1 MKKIFYGLILC
12 IIQLN
17 PVFAMDN
24 IKQDGYSSTLSNVDR
39 NKIYLAKNFLFYQDG
54 LKKAIEL
61 TAPYI
66 NDKNNIEARYI
77 YAVSLARYDL
87 KTSLEM
93 LKALTDEGY
102 PYAMDT
108 YGEKRTCQLNRYKEL
123 CDNSGYKKLL
133 RSTYRKWKDGNP
145 SMLYNE
151 DYEQYR
157 YMSFD
162 ERVNK
167 ERTWFTPKAEK
178 LLKQCAEERFF
189 ECANELQKG
198 LFFVENKTN
207 KQNKEYEYYKK
218 LAKDILI
225 NAENKYLSTGFIGIC
240 FKSKEKSL
248 SDICPSNKEL
258 NTMLDNLAENGDLL
272 GYNSLAFIL
281 FYNENSEDYIDFLEY
296 LRYPDSKIPTKLKK
310 EYDKAIKLNNNQ
322 GWDMEMRSYSIEPY
336 EKLYNDESLS
346 GFFNKV
352 NKLDSE

>member
-24 IKQDGYSSTLSNVDR
+24 INQDGYSSALSNVDR
-39 NKIYLAKNFLFYQDG
+39 NKIYLAKNFLTYVHNF
-54 LKKAIEL
+54 KKTIEL

-66 NDKNNIEARYI
+66 NDENNIEARYI
-77 YAVSLARYDL
+77 YAVSMARYDL

-133 RSTYRKWKDGNP
+133 RSTYRKWKNGNP
-145 SMLYNE
+145 SVLYNE

-157 YMSFD
+157 YMSFE

-189 ECANELQKG
+189 YCADELQKG
-198 LFFVENKTN
+198 LFSVENKTD
-207 KQNKEYEYYKK
+207 KQKKEYDYYKK

-225 NAENKYLSTGFIGIC
+225 NAENKYLRIDYLGYCNEPESE
-240 FKSKEKSL
+240 SN
-248 SDICPSNKEL
+248 ICPSKKEL
-258 NTMLDNLAENGDLL
+258 GLMLTNLAKQGDLK
-272 GYNSLAFIL
+272 GYQVLAYKL
-281 FYNENSEDYIDFLEY
+281 FHNENTKNYLRFSKY
-296 LRYPDSKIPTKLKK
+296 LRYPDSKLDPKLKK

>member
-17 PVFAMDN
+17 PVFAMD
-24 IKQDGYSSTLSNVDR
+24 KTMKEGYSSKLSNIDR
-39 NKIYLAKNFLFYQDG
+39 NKIYLAKNFLTYVHNF
-54 LKKAIEL
+54 KKAIEL

-66 NDKNNIEARYI
+66 SDKNNIEARYI

-108 YGEKRTCQLNRYKEL
+108 YGEKRTCQLNRYKKL

-145 SMLYNE
+145 SVLYNE

-157 YMSFD
+157 YMSFE

-189 ECANELQKG
+189 IVLMT
-198 LFFVENKTN
+198 F
-207 KQNKEYEYYKK
+207 KK
-218 LAKDILI
+218 VYFLLKIKPI
-225 NAENKYLSTGFIGIC
+225 NRKRNMSI
-240 FKSKEKSL
+240 
-248 SDICPSNKEL
+248 
-258 NTMLDNLAENGDLL
+258 
-272 GYNSLAFIL
+272 
-281 FYNENSEDYIDFLEY
+281 
-296 LRYPDSKIPTKLKK
+296 
-310 EYDKAIKLNNNQ
+310 IKN
-322 GWDMEMRSYSIEPY
+322 
-336 EKLYNDESLS
+336 
-346 GFFNKV
+346 
-352 NKLDSE
+352 

>member
-1 MKKIFYGLILC
+1 MKKIIYGLILC
-12 IIQLN
+12 IIKLN

-24 IKQDGYSSTLSNVDR
+24 IKQDGYSSILSNVDR

-66 NDKNNIEARYI
+66 IDKNNIEARYI
-77 YAVSLARYDL
+77 YAVSMARYDL
-87 KTSLEM
+87 KQSLDM

-102 PYAMDT
+102 PYAMET
-108 YGEKRTCQLNRYKEL
+108 YGEKRTCQLNRYKKL

-133 RSTYRKWKDGNP
+133 RTMYYKWKKGN
-145 SMLYNE
+145 SSVLYNE

-157 YMSFD
+157 YMSFE

-198 LFFVENKTN
+198 LFFVENKN
-207 KQNKEYEYYKK
+207 DKQNKEYEYYKK

-225 NAENKYLSTGFIGIC
+225 NAENKYLRIDYLGYCNEPESE
-240 FKSKEKSL
+240 SN
-248 SDICPSNKEL
+248 ICPSKKEL
-258 NTMLDNLAENGDLL
+258 GLMLTNLAKQGDLK
-272 GYNSLAFIL
+272 GYQVLAYEL
-281 FYNENSEDYIDFLEY
+281 FHNDNTKNYLRFSKY
-296 LRYPDSKIPTKLKK
+296 LRYPDSKLDPKLKK

>member
-17 PVFAMDN
+17 PVFAMDKT
-24 IKQDGYSSTLSNVDR
+24 IKEGYSSELSNIDR
-39 NKIYLAKNFLFYQDG
+39 NKIYLAKNFLTYVHNF
-54 LKKAIEL
+54 KKAIEL

-66 NDKNNIEARYI
+66 SDKNNIEARYI
-77 YAVSLARYDL
+77 YAVSMARYDL
-87 KTSLEM
+87 KQSLDM

-102 PYAMDT
+102 PYAMET
-108 YGEKRTCQLNRYKEL
+108 YGEKRTCQLNRYKES

-133 RSTYRKWKDGNP
+133 RSTYRKWKKGN
-145 SMLYNE
+145 SSVLYNE

-157 YMSFD
+157 YMSFE

-189 ECANELQKG
+189 YCADDLQKG
-198 LFFVENKTN
+198 LFSVGNKTD
-207 KQNKEYEYYKK
+207 KQRKEYDYYKK

-225 NAENKYLSTGFIGIC
+225 NAENKYLRIDYLGYCNEPESE
-240 FKSKEKSL
+240 SN
-248 SDICPSNKEL
+248 ICPSKKEL
-258 NTMLDNLAENGDLL
+258 GLMLTNLAKEGDLK
-272 GYNSLAFIL
+272 GYQVLAYEL
-281 FYNENSEDYIDFLEY
+281 FHNDNTKNYLRFSKY
-296 LRYPDSKIPTKLKK
+296 LRYPDSKLAPKLKK

>member
-12 IIQLN
+12 IIKLN
-17 PVFAMDN
+17 PVFAMDKIMKN
-24 IKQDGYSSTLSNVDR
+24 GYSSELSNLDKS
-39 NKIYLAKNFLFYQDG
+39 KIYLAKNFMVYDFDF
-54 LKKAIEL
+54 KKAIEL
-61 TAPYI
+61 TTPYI
-66 NDKNNIEARYI
+66 NNKDNIEARYI
-77 YAVSLARYDL
+77 YAVSMARYDL

-108 YGEKRTCQLNRYKEL
+108 YGEKRTCQLNRYKKL

-133 RSTYRKWKDGNP
+133 RTMYYKWRKGNSSELFNEAYQQYYYMP
-145 SMLYNE
+145 YN
-151 DYEQYR
+151 
-157 YMSFD
+157 

-189 ECANELQKG
+189 YCADDLQKG
-198 LFFVENKTN
+198 LFSVENKTD
-207 KQNKEYEYYKK
+207 KQRKEYDYYKK
-218 LAKDILI
+218 LAEDILI
-225 NAENKYLSTGFIGIC
+225 NAENKNLIISFTENC
-240 FKSKEKSL
+240 DKSKSEFR
-248 SDICPSNKEL
+248 ICPSKKEL
-258 NTMLDNLAENGDLL
+258 GLMLTNLAKKGNLK
-272 GYNSLAFIL
+272 GYESVMSYL
-281 FYNENSEDYIDFLEY
+281 FNNDNAKNYIPFSKY
-296 LRYPDSKIPTKLKK
+296 LRYPDSKLDSKLKK

>member
-12 IIQLN
+12 IILLN
-17 PVFAMDN
+17 PVFAIN
-24 IKQDGYSSTLSNVDR
+24 KTIKNGYSSILSNVDR
-39 NKIYLAKNFLFYQDG
+39 NKIYLAKNFLTYGAGF
-54 LKKAIEL
+54 KKAIEL

-66 NDKNNIEARYI
+66 SDKNNIEARYI

-108 YGEKRTCQLNRYKEL
+108 YGEKRTCQLNRYKKL

-133 RSTYRKWKDGNP
+133 RTMYYKWRKGN
-145 SMLYNE
+145 SSELFNE

-157 YMSFD
+157 YMSFE

-189 ECANELQKG
+189 YCADELQKG
-198 LFFVENKTN
+198 LFSVENKTD
-207 KQNKEYEYYKK
+207 KQRKEYEYYKK

-225 NAENKYLSTGFIGIC
+225 NAENKYLRIDYLGYCNEPESE
-240 FKSKEKSL
+240 SN
-248 SDICPSNKEL
+248 ICPSKKEL
-258 NTMLDNLAENGDLL
+258 GLMLTNLAKEGDLK
-272 GYNSLAFIL
+272 GYQVLAYEL
-281 FYNENSEDYIDFLEY
+281 FHNDNTNNYIRFSRY
-296 LRYPDSKIPTKLKK
+296 LKYPDSKLDPKLKK

-352 NKLDSE
+352 NKMISD

>member
-12 IIQLN
+12 IILLN
-17 PVFAMDN
+17 PVFAIN
-24 IKQDGYSSTLSNVDR
+24 KTIKNGYSSILSNVDR
-39 NKIYLAKNFLFYQDG
+39 NKIYLAKNFLTYGAGF
-54 LKKAIEL
+54 KKAIEL

-66 NDKNNIEARYI
+66 SDKNNIEARYI

-108 YGEKRTCQLNRYKEL
+108 YGEKRTCQLNRYKKL

-133 RSTYRKWKDGNP
+133 RTMYYKWRKGN
-145 SMLYNE
+145 SSELFNE

-157 YMSFD
+157 YMSFE

-189 ECANELQKG
+189 YCADDLQKG
-198 LFFVENKTN
+198 LFSVENKTD
-207 KQNKEYEYYKK
+207 KQRKEYDYYKK

-225 NAENKYLSTGFIGIC
+225 NAENKYLRIDYLGYCNEPESE
-240 FKSKEKSL
+240 SN
-248 SDICPSNKEL
+248 ICPSKKEL
-258 NTMLDNLAENGDLL
+258 GLMLTNLAKEGDLK
-272 GYNSLAFIL
+272 GYQVLAYEL
-281 FYNENSEDYIDFLEY
+281 FHNDNTKNYLRFSKY
-296 LRYPDSKIPTKLKK
+296 LRYPDSKLGPKLKK

>member
-1 MKKIFYGLILC
+1 MKKQIYGLILC
-12 IIQLN
+12 IILLN
-17 PVFAMDN
+17 PVFAMDKT
-24 IKQDGYSSTLSNVDR
+24 IKNGYSSDLSNVDR
-39 NKIYLAKNFLFYQDG
+39 NKVYLAKNFLTYVHDF
-54 LKKAIEL
+54 KKAIEL

-66 NDKNNIEARYI
+66 IDKNNIEARYI
-77 YAVSLARYDL
+77 YAVSMARYDL
-87 KTSLEM
+87 KESLDM

-102 PYAMDT
+102 PYAMET
-108 YGEKRTCQLNRYKEL
+108 YGEKRTCQLNRYKES

-145 SMLYNE
+145 SVLYNE

-157 YMSFD
+157 YMSFE

-178 LLKQCAEERFF
+178 LLKKCAEERFF
-189 ECANELQKG
+189 YCADELQKG
-198 LFFVENKTN
+198 LFSVENKTD
-207 KQNKEYEYYKK
+207 KQKKEYEYYKK

-225 NAENKYLSTGFIGIC
+225 NVENKYLRVDYLGNCNKPES
-240 FKSKEKSL
+240 EPN
-248 SDICPSNKEL
+248 ICPSKKEL
-258 NTMLDNLAENGDLL
+258 GLMLNNLAKKGDLK
-272 GYNSLAFIL
+272 GYEVVAYEL
-281 FYNENSEDYIDFLEY
+281 FNDEDEIDYIELSRY
-296 LRYPDSKIPTKLKK
+296 LKYPDSKLGPKLKK

-322 GWDMEMRSYSIEPY
+322 GWDLGIRSYSIKAY

>member
-12 IIQLN
+12 IIKLN

-24 IKQDGYSSTLSNVDR
+24 IKQDGYSSILSNVDR

-61 TAPYI
+61 TVPYI

-108 YGEKRTCQLNRYKEL
+108 YGEKRTCQLNRYKKL

-133 RSTYRKWKDGNP
+133 RTMYYKWRKGNSSELFNEAYQQYYYMP
-145 SMLYNE
+145 YN
-151 DYEQYR
+151 
-157 YMSFD
+157 

-189 ECANELQKG
+189 YCADDLQKG
-198 LFFVENKTN
+198 LFSVENKTD

-225 NAENKYLSTGFIGIC
+225 NAENKYLRIDYLGYCNEPESE
-240 FKSKEKSL
+240 SN
-248 SDICPSNKEL
+248 ICPSKKEL
-258 NTMLDNLAENGDLL
+258 G
-272 GYNSLAFIL
+272 
-281 FYNENSEDYIDFLEY
+281 
-296 LRYPDSKIPTKLKK
+296 
-310 EYDKAIKLNNNQ
+310 
-322 GWDMEMRSYSIEPY
+322 
-336 EKLYNDESLS
+336 
-346 GFFNKV
+346 
-352 NKLDSE
+352 

>member
-12 IIQLN
+12 IILLN
-17 PVFAMDN
+17 PVFAIN
-24 IKQDGYSSTLSNVDR
+24 KTIKNGYSSILSNVDR
-39 NKIYLAKNFLFYQDG
+39 NKIYLAKNFLFYQNS

-61 TAPYI
+61 TSPYI
-66 NDKNNIEARYI
+66 SDKNNIEARYI
-77 YAVSLARYDL
+77 YAVSMARYDL

-108 YGEKRTCQLNRYKEL
+108 YGEKRTCQLNRYKKL

-133 RSTYRKWKDGNP
+133 RTMYYKWRKGN
-145 SMLYNE
+145 SSELFNE

-157 YMSFD
+157 YMSFE

-189 ECANELQKG
+189 YCADDLQKG
-198 LFFVENKTN
+198 LFSVENKTD
-207 KQNKEYEYYKK
+207 KQRKEYEYYKK

-225 NAENKYLSTGFIGIC
+225 NAENKYLRIDYLGYCNEPESE
-240 FKSKEKSL
+240 SN
-248 SDICPSNKEL
+248 ICPSKKEL
-258 NTMLDNLAENGDLL
+258 GLMLTNLAKEGDLK
-272 GYNSLAFIL
+272 GYQVLAYEL
-281 FYNENSEDYIDFLEY
+281 FHNDNTKNYLRFSKY
-296 LRYPDSKIPTKLKK
+296 LRYPDSKLDPKLKK

>member
-1 MKKIFYGLILC
+1 MKKIIYGLILC
-12 IIQLN
+12 IIKLN

-24 IKQDGYSSTLSNVDR
+24 IKQDGYSSILSNVDR

-61 TAPYI
+61 TSPYI
-66 NDKNNIEARYI
+66 SDKNNIEARYI

-108 YGEKRTCQLNRYKEL
+108 YGEKRTCQLNRYKKL

-133 RSTYRKWKDGNP
+133 RTMYYKWRKGN
-145 SMLYNE
+145 SSELFNE

-157 YMSFD
+157 YMSFE

-189 ECANELQKG
+189 YCADDLQKG
-198 LFFVENKTN
+198 LFSVENKTD
-207 KQNKEYEYYKK
+207 KQRKEYDYYKK

-225 NAENKYLSTGFIGIC
+225 NAENKYLRIDYLGYCNEPESE
-240 FKSKEKSL
+240 SN
-248 SDICPSNKEL
+248 ICPSKKEL
-258 NTMLDNLAENGDLL
+258 GLMLTNLAKQGDLK
-272 GYNSLAFIL
+272 GYQVLAYEL
-281 FYNENSEDYIDFLEY
+281 FHNDNTKNYLRFSKY
-296 LRYPDSKIPTKLKK
+296 LRYPDSKLDPKLKK

>member
-1 MKKIFYGLILC
+1 MKKIIYGLILC
-12 IIQLN
+12 IIKLN

-24 IKQDGYSSTLSNVDR
+24 IKQDGYSSILSNVDR

-61 TAPYI
+61 TSPYI
-66 NDKNNIEARYI
+66 SDKNNIEARYI

-108 YGEKRTCQLNRYKEL
+108 YGEKRTCQLNRYKKL

-133 RSTYRKWKDGNP
+133 RTMYYKWRKGNSSELFNEAYQQYYYMP
-145 SMLYNE
+145 YN
-151 DYEQYR
+151 
-157 YMSFD
+157 

-189 ECANELQKG
+189 YCADDLQKG
-198 LFFVENKTN
+198 LFSVENKN
-207 KQNKEYEYYKK
+207 DKQRKEYDYYKK
-218 LAKDILI
+218 LAEDILI
-225 NAENKYLSTGFIGIC
+225 NAENKNLIISFTENC
-240 FKSKEKSL
+240 DKSKSEFR
-248 SDICPSNKEL
+248 ICPSKKEL
-258 NTMLDNLAENGDLL
+258 GLMLTNLAKKGNLK
-272 GYNSLAFIL
+272 GYESVMSYL
-281 FYNENSEDYIDFLEY
+281 FNNDNAKNYIPFSKY
-296 LRYPDSKIPTKLKK
+296 LRYPDSKLDPKLKK

-346 GFFNKV
+346 RFFNKV

>member
-12 IIQLN
+12 IIKLN

-61 TAPYI
+61 TVPYI

-108 YGEKRTCQLNRYKEL
+108 YGEKRTCQLNRYKKL

-133 RSTYRKWKDGNP
+133 RTMYYKWRKGNSSELFNEAYQQYYYMP
-145 SMLYNE
+145 YN
-151 DYEQYR
+151 
-157 YMSFD
+157 

-189 ECANELQKG
+189 YCADDLQKG
-198 LFFVENKTN
+198 LFSVENKTD
-207 KQNKEYEYYKK
+207 KQRKEYEYYKK
-218 LAKDILI
+218 LAEDILI
-225 NAENKYLSTGFIGIC
+225 NAENKNLIISFTENC
-240 FKSKEKSL
+240 DKSKSEFR
-248 SDICPSNKEL
+248 ICPSKKEL
-258 NTMLDNLAENGDLL
+258 GLMLTNLAKKGNLK
-272 GYNSLAFIL
+272 GYESVMSYL
-281 FYNENSEDYIDFLEY
+281 FNNDNAKNYIPFSKY
-296 LRYPDSKIPTKLKK
+296 LRYPDSKLDPKLKK